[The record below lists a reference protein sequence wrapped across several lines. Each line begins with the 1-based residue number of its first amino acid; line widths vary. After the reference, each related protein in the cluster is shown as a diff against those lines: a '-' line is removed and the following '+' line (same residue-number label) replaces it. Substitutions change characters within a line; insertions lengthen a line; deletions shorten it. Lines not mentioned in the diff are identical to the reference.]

1 MRARIAE
8 LTDLC
13 HPKPISA
20 MPGNEIA
27 DEIVINLPQSSGIPA

>member
-8 LTDLC
+8 SADLC
-13 HPKPISA
+13 HPKAISA

-27 DEIVINLPQSSGIPA
+27 DEIVINLMQSSGILA